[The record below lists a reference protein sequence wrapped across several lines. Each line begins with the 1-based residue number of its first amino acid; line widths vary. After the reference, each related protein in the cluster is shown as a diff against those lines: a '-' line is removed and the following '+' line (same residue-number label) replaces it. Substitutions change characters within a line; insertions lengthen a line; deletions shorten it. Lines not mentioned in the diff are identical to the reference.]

1 VTSGERLVVLVAQL
15 APESAELEAA
25 LQTPTDWPDTVELLA
40 YHRLLARA
48 HGCLLPWKDRIPSA
62 AWRSLTHAAAECWG
76 MNEAVARSGSA
87 VLAALA
93 RDGVDAIPLKGP
105 WIADRLH
112 HPADTRPTHDLD
124 LLVRREDMTAAGSR
138 LRELGYVQVPNAEAP
153 PTEHLVY
160 ESEHSTQWR
169 PGIDIHCHIT
179 GLGDE
184 PWLDRLW
191 GRVVWQPFRGSRV
204 LAMSS
209 TDLLLYLSV
218 HSARHGWLH
227 LCHFLD
233 LAQALDAEG
242 RTVDWEL
249 LDREA
254 GGVHRAGALR
264 LSLAVAVHLCGA
276 RPPPARLARP
286 SARTAVGELM
296 LRRRGLVRLRPG
308 LREGP
313 YQTLL
318 KALVDDGMSRGLRR
332 LRDAT
337 WPASPPR
344 QPRSGKARMARAA
357 RRAARLAR
365 QLTIA
370 VS

>member
-1 VTSGERLVVLVAQL
+1 
-15 APESAELEAA
+15 
-25 LQTPTDWPDTVELLA
+25 
-40 YHRLLARA
+40 
-48 HGCLLPWKDRIPSA
+48 
-62 AWRSLTHAAAECWG
+62 

-93 RDGVDAIPLKGP
+93 REGLDAIPLKGP
-105 WIADRLH
+105 WIAERLH

-124 LLVRREDMTAAGSR
+124 LLVRREEMTATGSL
-138 LRELGYVQVPNAEAP
+138 LRELGYVLVPNMEAP
-153 PTEHLVY
+153 ATEHLVY
-160 ESEHSTQWR
+160 ESERSTPWR
-169 PGIDIHCHIT
+169 PGIDVHCHIT
-179 GLGDE
+179 GSGDE

-191 GRVVWQPFRGSRV
+191 RRVVWRPFRGSRV

-209 TDLLLYLSV
+209 ADLLLYLSV

-242 RTVDWEL
+242 QTLDWEV

-264 LSLAVAVHLCGA
+264 LSLAVAVHVCGA
-276 RPPPARLARP
+276 RPPAGRLARP
-286 SARTAVGELM
+286 SVQTAVGELM
-296 LRRRGLVRLRPG
+296 LRRRGLVRLRPS

-318 KALVDDGMSRGLRR
+318 QALLDDGMNRGLRR

-337 WPASPPR
+337 WPASPPG
-344 QPRSGKARMARAA
+344 QPRSGKAQMARAA

-370 VS
+370 AS